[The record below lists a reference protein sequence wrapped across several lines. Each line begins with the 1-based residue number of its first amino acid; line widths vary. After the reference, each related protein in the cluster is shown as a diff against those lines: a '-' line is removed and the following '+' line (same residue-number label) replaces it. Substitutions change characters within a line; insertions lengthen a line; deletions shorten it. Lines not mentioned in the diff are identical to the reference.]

1 MQRDPVYAC
10 PASSFVGSWIGRMS
24 APPRPSSPA
33 VAPAAPAPLRASSSG
48 APAPAEPAAAAPE
61 AEWEVELGATLAG
74 GFAAPPVPE
83 PPPAAAPAA
92 AAAPAP
98 APAAPTSNPPPLPSP
113 SRTSA
118 PALPFIAPP
127 PPPPPAAVAS
137 GRISSPGGVAPSM
150 SGELRRSSS
159 PSFPGSPPQSPDAM
173 RRSGSGLPAVVP
185 PGHDLRRSSSGL
197 VAVTPNMLEPQ
208 RRSSPG
214 LGPQADGVSTPVA
227 YAPGDLIGGKYQ
239 LQRVLGQ
246 GGMGAVWVARN
257 LSLDADIALKLIR
270 RDRATEEAAAR
281 LLTEAR
287 AAAKLGHP
295 GIVRV
300 FDFGQTE
307 VGDPYLVMELLTGES
322 LSGILAR
329 KKRLDPG
336 VALQTLLPVAA
347 ALAAAHLKG
356 IVHRDLKPDNVMLTT
371 DESGK
376 IVPKLLDF
384 GIARVLRDDVERHVT
399 IAGEVLGSPDYMS
412 PEQARGEANIDHRTD
427 VWTYSVLLYE
437 TITGRRPFDAPNYNA
452 LIAAIVANTPMPTH
466 AYGTGDAALWA
477 IIERGLAK
485 ERGTRW
491 QSLRDMGVALA
502 GWALERGIQQDISG
516 LSLQSEWLAPKMRRL
531 LTVQP
536 ADVAGFA
543 AARAAAMATAPPVAP
558 PPVTPSAP
566 ALALPGIV
574 RDANDAAERK
584 NMRGSSNRK
593 VLFAIGALV
602 ALVAAFFVVRALLP
616 NPTTPTG
623 VPAAQTEAQPAPLP
637 APTPAPTP
645 SSTTVAPDVPEARPT
660 ATATTKTTPAPMRTT
675 QTQKKAP
682 PVPKN
687 IQF

>member
-1 MQRDPVYAC
+1 
-10 PASSFVGSWIGRMS
+10 MS
-24 APPRPSSPA
+24 PPPRPSSPA
-33 VAPAAPAPLRASSSG
+33 VAPAAPAAPPRPASSG
-48 APAPAEPAAAAPE
+48 TPAPAEPVPAAAEPE
-61 AEWEVELGATLAG
+61 WDVELGATLAG
-74 GFAAPPVPE
+74 GFSAPPIPE
-83 PPPAAAPAA
+83 PPPARASAPSL
-92 AAAPAP
+92 APVSATATP
-98 APAAPTSNPPPLPSP
+98 APLPSP
-113 SRTSA
+113 GRTSA
-118 PALPFIAPP
+118 PPLPFIAPP
-127 PPPPPAAVAS
+127 PPPSPAAIAS
-137 GRISSPGGVAPSM
+137 GRSSSPGMMAPGM
-150 SGELRRSSS
+150 NGELRRSSS
-159 PSFPGSPPQSPDAM
+159 PSFPGVPPQGAEAL
-173 RRSGSGLPAVVP
+173 RRSASGLPAVVP
-185 PGHDLRRSSSGL
+185 PGQDPRSRSSSGL
-197 VAVTPNMLEPQ
+197 LAVTPSMLEAQ

-214 LGPQADGVSTPVA
+214 FAPQGEGAFGDPDRAGSNLVA
-227 YAPGDLIGGKYQ
+227 YAPGDVIGGRYQ

-257 LSLDADIALKLIR
+257 LGLDADVALKLIR
-270 RDRATEEAAAR
+270 RDRATEEASAR

-322 LSGILAR
+322 LSAILAR
-329 KKRLDPG
+329 KKRLDAS

-412 PEQARGEANIDHRTD
+412 PEQARGEADIDHRTD

-437 TITGRRPFDAPNYNA
+437 TLTGRRPFDAPNYNA

-466 AYGTGDAALWA
+466 AFGTGDAALWA

-485 ERGTRW
+485 ERTARW

-516 LSLQSEWLAPKMRRL
+516 LSLQSEWLAPKMKRL

-536 ADVAGFA
+536 ADVAGLA
-543 AARAAAMATAPPVAP
+543 AARAAAIAAAPPIP

-566 ALALPGIV
+566 GLVVPGV
-574 RDANDAAERK
+574 ARDANDGADWKNLRGGPNWKVILAVGAA
-584 NMRGSSNRK
+584 
-593 VLFAIGALV
+593 IAL
-602 ALVAAFFVVRALLP
+602 LVSFFVVRALLADP
-616 NPTTPTG
+616 AAPEG
-623 VPAAQTEAQPAPLP
+623 VPAAQTEAHP

-645 SSTTVAPDVPEARPT
+645 TPTPSYTTAATVVPQARPT
-660 ATATTKTTPAPMRTT
+660 TTTTTTAKTAPTPVRST
-675 QTQKKAP
+675 QQKKAP

>member
-1 MQRDPVYAC
+1 M
-10 PASSFVGSWIGRMS
+10 G
-24 APPRPSSPA
+24 
-33 VAPAAPAPLRASSSG
+33 
-48 APAPAEPAAAAPE
+48 
-61 AEWEVELGATLAG
+61 
-74 GFAAPPVPE
+74 
-83 PPPAAAPAA
+83 
-92 AAAPAP
+92 
-98 APAAPTSNPPPLPSP
+98 
-113 SRTSA
+113 
-118 PALPFIAPP
+118 
-127 PPPPPAAVAS
+127 
-137 GRISSPGGVAPSM
+137 APSM
-150 SGELRRSSS
+150 NGELRRSSS
-159 PSFPGSPPQSPDAM
+159 PSFPGAPPPSGADGL

-185 PGHDLRRSSSGL
+185 PHDPLRRSSSGL
-197 VAVTPNMLEPQ
+197 AAVTPPMLEAQ

-214 LGPQADGVSTPVA
+214 LGPQSDGAFVDPERSGATPVA

-270 RDRATEEAAAR
+270 RDRATEEASAR

-322 LSGILAR
+322 LSAILAR
-329 KKRLDPG
+329 KKRLDAS

-485 ERGTRW
+485 ERGARW

-516 LSLQSEWLAPKMRRL
+516 LSLQTEWLAPKMRRL

-543 AARAAAMATAPPVAP
+543 AARAAAVAAAPPVAP

-566 ALALPGIV
+566 GLALPGV
-574 RDANDAAERK
+574 ARDANDAAEWK
-584 NMRGSSNRK
+584 NPRGHSNRK
-593 VLFAIGALV
+593 VLFAIGAVV
-602 ALVAAFFVVRALLP
+602 ALVAAFFLVRALLP
-616 NPTTPTG
+616 DPAGPEG
-623 VPAAQTEAQPAPLP
+623 VPAAQTEAHPTPPP
-637 APTPAPTP
+637 APTPTPAPVPTAAETVVP
-645 SSTTVAPDVPEARPT
+645 SARPTTT
-660 ATATTKTTPAPMRTT
+660 ATATTKTAPAPVRTT

>member
-1 MQRDPVYAC
+1 M
-10 PASSFVGSWIGRMS
+10 
-24 APPRPSSPA
+24 
-33 VAPAAPAPLRASSSG
+33 
-48 APAPAEPAAAAPE
+48 
-61 AEWEVELGATLAG
+61 
-74 GFAAPPVPE
+74 
-83 PPPAAAPAA
+83 
-92 AAAPAP
+92 
-98 APAAPTSNPPPLPSP
+98 
-113 SRTSA
+113 
-118 PALPFIAPP
+118 
-127 PPPPPAAVAS
+127 
-137 GRISSPGGVAPSM
+137 
-150 SGELRRSSS
+150 
-159 PSFPGSPPQSPDAM
+159 
-173 RRSGSGLPAVVP
+173 
-185 PGHDLRRSSSGL
+185 
-197 VAVTPNMLEPQ
+197 
-208 RRSSPG
+208 
-214 LGPQADGVSTPVA
+214 
-227 YAPGDLIGGKYQ
+227 IGGKYQ

-270 RDRATEEAAAR
+270 RDRATEEASAR

-322 LSGILAR
+322 LSAILAR
-329 KKRLDPG
+329 KKRLAPS

-412 PEQARGEANIDHRTD
+412 PEQARGEADIDHRTD

-437 TITGRRPFDAPNYNA
+437 TLTGRRPFDAPNYNA

-466 AYGTGDAALWA
+466 AFGTGDAALWA

-485 ERGTRW
+485 DRSARW

-536 ADVAGFA
+536 VDVSGLV
-543 AARAAAMATAPPVAP
+543 AARAAANAAAPPVAP
-558 PPVTPSAP
+558 PVALPVTPSAP
-566 ALALPGIV
+566 GLVLPGVV

-584 NMRGSSNRK
+584 HLRGGSNRK
-593 VLFAIGALV
+593 VLFAVGTALV
-602 ALVAAFFVVRALLP
+602 LVASFFVVRALLSEP
-616 NPTTPTG
+616 AAPAG
-623 VPAAQTEAQPAPLP
+623 VPAAQTEAHPAPPP
-637 APTPAPTP
+637 APAPMPTP
-645 SSTTVAPDVPEARPT
+645 SATSTTTAEPQAPPTPT
-660 ATATTKTTPAPMRTT
+660 ATATTKTTPTPVRTT
-675 QTQKKAP
+675 QQKKAP

>member
-1 MQRDPVYAC
+1 
-10 PASSFVGSWIGRMS
+10 MS

-33 VAPAAPAPLRASSSG
+33 VGPAAPEPLRAPSSG
-48 APAPAEPAAAAPE
+48 EPARAEPAAAPPNE
-61 AEWEVELGATLAG
+61 VEWEVELGATLAG
-74 GFAAPPVPE
+74 GFSAPPIPE
-83 PPPAAAPAA
+83 PGLPAPSAPAAAPNAGRSSA
-92 AAAPAP
+92 
-98 APAAPTSNPPPLPSP
+98 PPLP
-113 SRTSA
+113 
-118 PALPFIAPP
+118 FMAPP
-127 PPPPPAAVAS
+127 PPPSAAAIAS
-137 GRISSPGGVAPSM
+137 G
-150 SGELRRSSS
+150 RSSS
-159 PSFPGSPPQSPDAM
+159 PGMPSPVMNGDGVVRRSSQPSFPAIGPQSADGSRRSAPGLSAVAPPMPDA
-173 RRSGSGLPAVVP
+173 
-185 PGHDLRRSSSGL
+185 LRRSSSGL
-197 VAVTPNMLEPQ
+197 LAVTPAMFEASQ

-214 LGPQADGVSTPVA
+214 LLSHGDAAVVDPGAAPTTGPIA
-227 YAPGDLIGGKYQ
+227 YAPGDLIGGRYQ
-239 LQRVLGQ
+239 LERVLGQ

-257 LSLDADIALKLIR
+257 LGLDADVALKLIR

-307 VGDPYLVMELLTGES
+307 LGDPYLVMELLTGES
-322 LSGILAR
+322 LAAILAR
-329 KKRLDPG
+329 KKRLDPS
-336 VALQTLLPVAA
+336 VTLQTLLPVAA
-347 ALAAAHLKG
+347 ALATAHLKG
-356 IVHRDLKPDNVMLTT
+356 IIHRDLKPDNIMLTT

-427 VWTYSVLLYE
+427 VWTYSVVLYE

-466 AYGTGDAALWA
+466 AYGAGDAALWA

-485 ERGTRW
+485 DRGARW

-516 LSLQSEWLAPKMRRL
+516 LSLQTEWLAPKMRRL

-536 ADVAGFA
+536 ADASSLA
-543 AARAAAMATAPPVAP
+543 AARAAAVAAAAPPVTAP
-558 PPVTPSAP
+558 G
-566 ALALPGIV
+566 LALPGV
-574 RDANDAAERK
+574 ARDGAEAAEWKHLRG
-584 NMRGSSNRK
+584 GSSK
-593 VLFAIGALV
+593 KWVFALGAALALV
-602 ALVAAFFVVRALLP
+602 TAFFVVRALLSDP
-616 NPTTPTG
+616 APPEG
-623 VPAAQTEAQPAPLP
+623 VPAAQTEAPPAPPP
-637 APTPAPTP
+637 APAPSYTSAAVTTPQATPTTAPAATAAPTT
-645 SSTTVAPDVPEARPT
+645 STAPT
-660 ATATTKTTPAPMRTT
+660 TTATTKTPVRST
-675 QTQKKAP
+675 QQKKAP

>member
-1 MQRDPVYAC
+1 
-10 PASSFVGSWIGRMS
+10 
-24 APPRPSSPA
+24 
-33 VAPAAPAPLRASSSG
+33 
-48 APAPAEPAAAAPE
+48 
-61 AEWEVELGATLAG
+61 
-74 GFAAPPVPE
+74 
-83 PPPAAAPAA
+83 
-92 AAAPAP
+92 
-98 APAAPTSNPPPLPSP
+98 
-113 SRTSA
+113 
-118 PALPFIAPP
+118 
-127 PPPPPAAVAS
+127 
-137 GRISSPGGVAPSM
+137 
-150 SGELRRSSS
+150 
-159 PSFPGSPPQSPDAM
+159 
-173 RRSGSGLPAVVP
+173 
-185 PGHDLRRSSSGL
+185 
-197 VAVTPNMLEPQ
+197 MLEPQ

-214 LGPQADGVSTPVA
+214 LGPQGDSAFVDPERSGSTPIA

-257 LSLDADIALKLIR
+257 LSLDADVALKLIR

-322 LSGILAR
+322 LSAILAR

-384 GIARVLRDDVERHVT
+384 GIARVLRNDVERHVT

-466 AYGTGDAALWA
+466 AFGTGDAALWA

-485 ERGTRW
+485 ERGARW

-502 GWALERGIQQDISG
+502 GWALERGNQQDISG

-543 AARAAAMATAPPVAP
+543 AARAAALATAPPVAP

-566 ALALPGIV
+566 ALALPGV
-574 RDANDAAERK
+574 ARDANDAAEWK
-584 NMRGSSNRK
+584 NQRGGSNRK
-593 VLFAIGALV
+593 VMFAVGV
-602 ALVAAFFVVRALLP
+602 VVVLVAAFFLVRALLP
-616 NPTTPTG
+616 DPATPPG

-637 APTPAPTP
+637 APTPTPTP
-645 SSTTVAPDVPEARPT
+645 SSTSVATDVPQARPT
-660 ATATTKTTPAPMRTT
+660 TTATAKTTPTPVRTT

>member
-1 MQRDPVYAC
+1 M
-10 PASSFVGSWIGRMS
+10 
-24 APPRPSSPA
+24 
-33 VAPAAPAPLRASSSG
+33 
-48 APAPAEPAAAAPE
+48 
-61 AEWEVELGATLAG
+61 
-74 GFAAPPVPE
+74 
-83 PPPAAAPAA
+83 
-92 AAAPAP
+92 
-98 APAAPTSNPPPLPSP
+98 N
-113 SRTSA
+113 
-118 PALPFIAPP
+118 
-127 PPPPPAAVAS
+127 
-137 GRISSPGGVAPSM
+137 
-150 SGELRRSSS
+150 GELRRSSS
-159 PSFPGSPPQSPDAM
+159 PSFPGAPPQGAEAL
-173 RRSGSGLPAVVP
+173 RRSASGLPAVVP
-185 PGHDLRRSSSGL
+185 PGHDPLRRSSSGL
-197 VAVTPNMLEPQ
+197 AAVTPSMLEAQ
-208 RRSSPG
+208 RRSSPAVA
-214 LGPQADGVSTPVA
+214 PQGDGAAASPVA
-227 YAPGDLIGGKYQ
+227 YAPGDIIGGKYQ

-270 RDRATEEAAAR
+270 RDRATEEASAR

-322 LSGILAR
+322 LSAILAR
-329 KKRLDPG
+329 KKRLAPS

-412 PEQARGEANIDHRTD
+412 PEQARGEADIDHRTD

-437 TITGRRPFDAPNYNA
+437 TLTGRRPFDAPNYNA

-466 AYGTGDAALWA
+466 AFGTGDAALWA

-485 ERGTRW
+485 DRSARW

-536 ADVAGFA
+536 MDVSGLV
-543 AARAAAMATAPPVAP
+543 AARAAANAAAAPVAPPVAL
-558 PPVTPSAP
+558 PVTPSAP
-566 ALALPGIV
+566 GLVLPGVV

-584 NMRGSSNRK
+584 HLRGGSNRK
-593 VLFAIGALV
+593 VLFAVGTALV
-602 ALVAAFFVVRALLP
+602 LVASFFVVRALLSEP
-616 NPTTPTG
+616 AAPAG
-623 VPAAQTEAQPAPLP
+623 VPAAQTEAHPALPPAP
-637 APTPAPTP
+637 APMPTP
-645 SSTTVAPDVPEARPT
+645 SATSTTTAEPQAPPTPT
-660 ATATTKTTPAPMRTT
+660 ATATTKTTPTPVRTT
-675 QTQKKAP
+675 QQKKAP

>member
-1 MQRDPVYAC
+1 M
-10 PASSFVGSWIGRMS
+10 G
-24 APPRPSSPA
+24 APP
-33 VAPAAPAPLRASSSG
+33 G
-48 APAPAEPAAAAPE
+48 M
-61 AEWEVELGATLAG
+61 
-74 GFAAPPVPE
+74 
-83 PPPAAAPAA
+83 
-92 AAAPAP
+92 
-98 APAAPTSNPPPLPSP
+98 N
-113 SRTSA
+113 
-118 PALPFIAPP
+118 
-127 PPPPPAAVAS
+127 
-137 GRISSPGGVAPSM
+137 
-150 SGELRRSSS
+150 GELRRSSS
-159 PSFPGSPPQSPDAM
+159 PSFPGAPPQGAEAL
-173 RRSGSGLPAVVP
+173 RRSASGLPAVVP
-185 PGHDLRRSSSGL
+185 PGHDPLRRSSSGL
-197 VAVTPNMLEPQ
+197 AAVTPSMLEAQ

-214 LGPQADGVSTPVA
+214 MASQGDGAAAGPVA
-227 YAPGDLIGGKYQ
+227 YAPGDIIGGKYQ

-270 RDRATEEAAAR
+270 RDRATEEASAR

-322 LSGILAR
+322 LSAILAR
-329 KKRLDPG
+329 KKRLAPS

-412 PEQARGEANIDHRTD
+412 PEQARGEADIDHRTD

-437 TITGRRPFDAPNYNA
+437 TLTGRRPFDAPNYNA

-466 AYGTGDAALWA
+466 AFGTGDAALWA

-485 ERGTRW
+485 DRSARW

-536 ADVAGFA
+536 VDVSGLV
-543 AARAAAMATAPPVAP
+543 AARAAANAAAPPVAP
-558 PPVTPSAP
+558 PVALPVTPSAP
-566 ALALPGIV
+566 GLVLPGVV

-584 NMRGSSNRK
+584 HLRGGSNRK
-593 VLFAIGALV
+593 VLFAVGTALV
-602 ALVAAFFVVRALLP
+602 LVASFFVVRALLSEP
-616 NPTTPTG
+616 AAPAG
-623 VPAAQTEAQPAPLP
+623 VPAAQTEAHPAPPP
-637 APTPAPTP
+637 APAPMPTP
-645 SSTTVAPDVPEARPT
+645 SATSTTTAEPQAPPTPT
-660 ATATTKTTPAPMRTT
+660 ATATTKTTPTPVRTT
-675 QTQKKAP
+675 QQKKAP

>member
-1 MQRDPVYAC
+1 M
-10 PASSFVGSWIGRMS
+10 G
-24 APPRPSSPA
+24 
-33 VAPAAPAPLRASSSG
+33 
-48 APAPAEPAAAAPE
+48 
-61 AEWEVELGATLAG
+61 
-74 GFAAPPVPE
+74 
-83 PPPAAAPAA
+83 
-92 AAAPAP
+92 
-98 APAAPTSNPPPLPSP
+98 
-113 SRTSA
+113 
-118 PALPFIAPP
+118 
-127 PPPPPAAVAS
+127 
-137 GRISSPGGVAPSM
+137 APSM

-159 PSFPGSPPQSPDAM
+159 PSFPGAPPSGPEGL
-173 RRSGSGLPAVVP
+173 RRSGSGLPAVTP
-185 PGHDLRRSSSGL
+185 AHDPLRRSSSGL
-197 VAVTPNMLEPQ
+197 AAVTPQMLEAQ

-214 LGPQADGVSTPVA
+214 LGPQGDGAFADPERSGSTSVA

-270 RDRATEEAAAR
+270 RDRATEEASAR

-477 IIERGLAK
+477 ILERGLAK
-485 ERGTRW
+485 ERGARW

-516 LSLQSEWLAPKMRRL
+516 LSLQTEWLAPKMRRL

-543 AARAAAMATAPPVAP
+543 AARAAAVAAAPPVTP
-558 PPVTPSAP
+558 PPVTAP
-566 ALALPGIV
+566 GLALPGV
-574 RDANDAAERK
+574 TREANDAAEGK
-584 NMRGSSNRK
+584 NVRSGSNRK
-593 VLFAIGALV
+593 VLLAVGALV
-602 ALVAAFFVVRALLP
+602 ALVAAFFLVRALLP
-616 NPTTPTG
+616 DPASPEG
-623 VPAAQTEAQPAPLP
+623 VPAAQTEAHPTPPP

-645 SSTTVAPDVPEARPT
+645 TPTAVETAMPSARPT
-660 ATATTKTTPAPMRTT
+660 TTTTATTKTTPAPVRTT